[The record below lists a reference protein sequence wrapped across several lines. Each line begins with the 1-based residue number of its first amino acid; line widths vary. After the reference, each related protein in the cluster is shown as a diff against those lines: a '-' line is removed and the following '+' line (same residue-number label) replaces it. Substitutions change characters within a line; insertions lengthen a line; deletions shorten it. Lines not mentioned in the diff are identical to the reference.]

1 MARILIT
8 GASGF
13 AGRHLAP
20 FLARA
25 GFDVRAA
32 SRDATLQFTQP
43 AITTVRYPASSDD
56 WAHAL
61 DGVDGVVHLAGLA
74 HRPATAQEH
83 DEVNHRLAADAAQA
97 AMRAGVRHFVFVSSI
112 AAQTAASAAHVV
124 TEADTPRPAGAYGE
138 AKLAAEAAIRQTGVP
153 FSILRPVVIGGPG
166 AKGNL
171 AILERVA
178 ALPVPLP
185 LNGLQSR
192 RSTLSIQNFNSAVR
206 TVLFNAKAMSETFV
220 VADPDAM
227 TVAGIVTDLR
237 RSRGRT
243 ANLFTVPP
251 MLLRLALI
259 AIGKGALWER
269 LGQPLVVDPAKLI
282 SIGWTPERP

>member
-20 FLARA
+20 YLARA
-25 GFDVRAA
+25 GFEVRAA
-32 SRDATLQFTQP
+32 SRDATLQFTEP
-43 AITTVRYPASSDD
+43 NISTVHYPASADD
-56 WAHAL
+56 WASVL

-83 DEVNHRLAADAAQA
+83 DAVNYRLAAEAAQA
-97 AMRAGVRHFVFVSSI
+97 ATRAGVRHFVFVSSI
-112 AAQTAASAAHVV
+112 AAQTSASAAHVV
-124 TEADTPRPAGAYGE
+124 TEADTPRPAGPYGE
-138 AKLAAEAAIRQTGVP
+138 AKLAAEMAIRQTGVP

-192 RSTLSIQNFNSAVR
+192 RSTLSIQNFNAAVC
-206 TVLFNAKAMSETFV
+206 TVLFNPRAMNEMFV

-227 TVAGIVTDLR
+227 TVAGLVADLR
-237 RSRGRT
+237 RSRGRS

-251 MLLRLALI
+251 VLLRLALI

-269 LGQPLVVDPAKLI
+269 LGQPLVVDPAKLM